1 MTPKKIIIQ
10 GFPGAFHEEAAI
22 KYFGD
27 TELEIIPATTFRELA
42 EKLDKGENDTQAI
55 MAIENSIAGSLLQNY
70 RILREYG
77 FIICGEVYLRICHNL
92 MALPNQTIDDL
103 SEVWSHPM
111 AINQCLKYFR
121 NYPEVTLVESD
132 DTALS
137 AKEIA
142 AKGLKG
148 IGGIASARA
157 AEIYGLEILASGIET
172 SPHNYTRFF
181 LIDKKKEMNFA
192 YAKGDKASIY
202 LRVKDEPGQ
211 LLRVMQCLSQVKMN
225 LSKLQSF
232 PVLGKVGEY
241 YFYLDIEFDKVDSFL
256 AVYQEMMPMTLEIQI
271 LGIYEKASI

>member
-1 MTPKKIIIQ
+1 MTASKIIIQ

-22 KYFGD
+22 KYFNGEALD
-27 TELEIIPATTFRELA
+27 IIPATTFRELA
-42 EKLDKGENDTQAI
+42 EKLDNGDDETKAI

-77 FIICGEVYLRICHNL
+77 FVICGEVFLRISHNL
-92 MALPNQTIDDL
+92 MALPGQSIDDL
-103 SEVWSHPM
+103 IEVRSHPM

-142 AKGLKG
+142 NFQLDGV
-148 IGGIASARA
+148 GGIASARA
-157 AEIYGLEILASGIET
+157 AEIYGLDILACGIET

-181 LIDKKKEMNFA
+181 LIDKKKELNLL
-192 YAKGDKASIY
+192 YVKGNKASIY

-211 LLRVMQCLSQVKMN
+211 LLQVMKSLSNANMN

-241 YFYLDIEFDKVDSFL
+241 YFYLDIEFDELASFR
-256 AVYQEMMPMTLEIQI
+256 AVYQEVKEVTLELQI
-271 LGIYEKASI
+271 LGIYDKATI